1 MFLLYSGPTVLTIK
15 DADKSIA
22 TASGAI
28 QVGKYEFVL
37 TVKDAEDLS
46 STSTLT
52 VNVKKGT
59 SEFQIR
65 KSTTPD
71 VSVCVCVGGGGG
83 VSKMLK
89 FYVKVFYVMGKVL
102 SGELS
107 CPCDR
112 SC

>member
-1 MFLLYSGPTVLTIK
+1 MKVTILNPIALRMAKTQQNFGCSECSRVNILYLSLSLLYSGPTVLTIK

-59 SEFQIR
+59 SVFQIR
-65 KSTTPD
+65 
-71 VSVCVCVGGGGG
+71 
-83 VSKMLK
+83 
-89 FYVKVFYVMGKVL
+89 
-102 SGELS
+102 
-107 CPCDR
+107 R
-112 SC
+112 SCDIL